1 MTSADQRHQ
10 QARPLPEPP
19 GSDTADAQG
28 DFIACPD

>member
-1 MTSADQRHQ
+1 MTSADQVYQ

-19 GSDTADAQG
+19 GSDRANAQG